1 MGVFVLS
8 AALNYLDR
16 QVLAALA
23 PLLRGEFSLTN
34 AQYGQVLAAFSITYA
49 VCAPLA
55 GLLIDRFGL
64 NRGIC
69 VGVGLWSL
77 AGVATGAANSIGGLF
92 ACRAALGVG
101 ESAGVPATGKALH
114 LYLPARERALGNA
127 LSQIGLSAG
136 AIVAPPLATWLA
148 LRHGWRSAFV
158 VTGVLGF
165 LWIPLWLWT
174 SRKTAAVSEPSHAP
188 VSPAGMLRDTR
199 MLGFIV
205 ATFLSMTVYTLWTNW
220 TTLYIKETYGTTL
233 TKANWLAP
241 LPYLFAY
248 AGGMFGGWLSLRWI
262 DAGMEALAA
271 RRRACLVSAVALLGT
286 AAVPLMPTAVW
297 AALAIAFSFFA
308 ISAWSVNLYTMP
320 LDAFGME
327 RAAFGMAVL
336 TSAYGAMQT
345 VISPLL
351 GAMIDRYG
359 YPPVLVAVSLLPLA
373 AWSILQGTRRR
384 A

>member
-1 MGVFVLS
+1 
-8 AALNYLDR
+8 
-16 QVLAALA
+16 
-23 PLLRGEFSLTN
+23 
-34 AQYGQVLAAFSITYA
+34 
-49 VCAPLA
+49 
-55 GLLIDRFGL
+55 
-64 NRGIC
+64 
-69 VGVGLWSL
+69 
-77 AGVATGAANSIGGLF
+77 
-92 ACRAALGVG
+92 
-101 ESAGVPATGKALH
+101 
-114 LYLPARERALGNA
+114 
-127 LSQIGLSAG
+127 
-136 AIVAPPLATWLA
+136 
-148 LRHGWRSAFV
+148 
-158 VTGVLGF
+158 
-165 LWIPLWLWT
+165 
-174 SRKTAAVSEPSHAP
+174 
-188 VSPAGMLRDTR
+188 
-199 MLGFIV
+199 MLGFIA

-233 TKANWLAP
+233 KEANWLAP

-271 RRRACLVSAVALLGT
+271 RRRACLVSAVALLAT

-297 AALAIAFSFFA
+297 GALAIAFSFFA

-359 YPPVLVAVSLLPLA
+359 YPPVLLAVSLLPLA
-373 AWSILQGTRRR
+373 AWSVLQGTARP